1 MGLFSSKKKTYVSSV
16 IYNLAGPPE
25 DRPDYLKSVIL
36 GNVLTQDVFRA
47 GKTIQSAYQSGTGLR
62 LRSYHRWSR
71 TNYRLVGVPTDRF
84 LGKRNLNPDVVEAL
98 LLSEFGITAHID
110 WIDSGPA
117 EIEMWGRQWMR
128 EHMPLKEATDD
139 WTADYI
145 EATNEVLINFTDG
158 TAPIRFTPSGYR
170 DRGDYLYVSYSR
182 PMQTNRWSTPLLLIY
197 QRGTGKPA
205 MDALFNTGTS
215 GGEYLPFIPFRH
227 ENQFLSQSYKPDV
240 YEQAKKAYKKSTGQ
254 KFDTLVNQI
263 KDNPDLKEIDF
274 AYIFFGPSLN
284 TVDKASRRYIFAYLK
299 YLAGGQLI
307 GSNAYNSWVAEQ
319 PSIADGQINWLTWYQ
334 AQFNNPPGSPL
345 TGASPFRPAPTGV
358 PGNSVIIEDRGPAKT
373 NFKIEISWQ
382 SITQSSGTGVGR
394 AGAKKGD
401 VWFTFANGQTINVN
415 GYTNEEAEKLKIDT
429 VEAYYQVTHDQW
441 QKLVIVG
448 LKHTNHIYNGKSV
461 EITAAQALV
470 DVDESGFLVP
480 IQYDVFREMS
490 LVDSTQM
497 STQCVNIVFNCYQI
511 VKKKWYQRGWFKVLL
526 VIAIVVISVVTGGVG
541 AGTVGLLGTNA
552 SVGMALGFAG
562 LAATI
567 AGAIANMVAAML
579 LTKLITVAS
588 MELFGDKIGAIVA
601 AIASVVA
608 VQVGSM
614 MQAGQSLSTAW
625 TSLMEPMNLLALTN
639 AVGNGYA
646 GFLQA
651 DTMEIMN
658 KTREATD
665 DFRKQTLDLQARY
678 AEEFG
683 YGNAQFNPM
692 SLTQVGHDFF
702 TESSEAFLN
711 RTLLTGSD
719 IASMNGEMITNFV
732 ELTLR
737 NEFSEDQ

>member
-16 IYNLAGPPE
+16 VYNLAGPPE
-25 DRPDYLKSVIL
+25 DRPDYLKSVVL

-47 GKTIQSAYQSGTGLR
+47 GKTIRNAYMNGTGLR
-62 LRSYHRWSR
+62 LRSYHRWTR
-71 TNYRLVGVPTDRF
+71 ENYKLVGVPTDRF
-84 LGKRNLNPDVVEAL
+84 IGKRNLNPSVVEAL
-98 LLSEFGITAHID
+98 LLSEFSITAHID

-145 EATNEVLINFTDG
+145 EATNEVLIAFTDG
-158 TAPIRFTPSGYR
+158 TAPVRFTPSGYR

-182 PMQTNRWSTPLLLIY
+182 PMETNRWTTPQLLIY
-197 QRGTGKPA
+197 QRGSGKPA
-205 MDALFNTGTS
+205 MDALFNTGSS

-227 ENQFLSQSYKPDV
+227 ESTFLSNSYKPDV
-240 YEQAKKAYKKSTGQ
+240 YAQAKSAYKKATGQ
-254 KFDTLVNQI
+254 RFDNLVEQI

-307 GSNAYNSWVAEQ
+307 GSNALNSWVSDQMNIVDEKVTWQ
-319 PSIADGQINWLTWYQ
+319 EWYQ
-334 AQFNNPPGSPL
+334 TQFANPPGSPL
-345 TGASPFRPAPTGV
+345 LGNSPFRPGLTGV

-373 NFKIEISWQ
+373 NFKIEISWH
-382 SITQSSGTGVGR
+382 SITQSEGTGVGR
-394 AGAKKGD
+394 PGAKKGD
-401 VWFTFANGQTINVN
+401 VWFTFANGQTINLS
-415 GYTNEEAEKLKIDT
+415 GYTVEEAENLKIDT
-429 VEAYYQVTHDQW
+429 IEAYYQVTDNHW
-441 QKLVIVG
+441 QKLIVVG

-461 EITAAQALV
+461 VITAAQALV
-470 DVDESGFLVP
+470 DTDESGFLVP
-480 IQYDVFREMS
+480 IQYDIFREMS

-511 VKKKWYQRGWFKVLL
+511 VKKKWYQRGFFKVLL
-526 VIAIVVISVVTGGVG
+526 VIAIVVITVVTGGVG
-541 AGTVGLLGTNA
+541 AASVGLLGANA
-552 SVGMALGFAG
+552 TIGMALGFAG

-579 LTKLITVAS
+579 LTKLITAAS

-608 VQVGSM
+608 IQVGSM
-614 MQAGQSLSTAW
+614 MQAGNSLAASW
-625 TSLMEPMNLLALTN
+625 SSLMEPLNLLALTN

-646 GFLQA
+646 GFMQA

-658 KTREATD
+658 KTREAAD

-702 TESSEAFLN
+702 TETSEAFLN

-719 IASMNGEMITNFV
+719 IASMSGDMITNFV

-737 NEFSEDQ
+737 NPFSEDQ